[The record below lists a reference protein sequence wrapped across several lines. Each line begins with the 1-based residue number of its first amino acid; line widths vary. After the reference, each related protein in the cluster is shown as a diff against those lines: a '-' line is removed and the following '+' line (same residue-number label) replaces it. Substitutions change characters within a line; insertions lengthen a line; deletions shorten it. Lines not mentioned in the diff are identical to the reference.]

1 MNKAYFYRKAESI
14 KDYDSIILN
23 YKEYTDCL
31 SFIIAKKI
39 LLNDEQYNSFINNF
53 MIEQTFIKDNIHL
66 MRMDEYDVV
75 SCLFV
80 YCDNFDF
87 GILVYSAGYKYARY
101 VAKYFLNWYI
111 FDIHYIYLLFKLLT
125 KSIKSLNPLSS

>member
-1 MNKAYFYRKAESI
+1 MNKAYFYRKSENI
-14 KDYDSIILN
+14 KDYDNVVLN

-39 LLNDEQYNSFINNF
+39 LLNNEQYISFINNF
-53 MIEQTFIKDNIHL
+53 LKEQKFIKDNIHL
-66 MRMDEYDVV
+66 MTMDEHDTV
-75 SCLFV
+75 SCLLV

-101 VAKYFLNWYI
+101 VGKYFN
-111 FDIHYIYLLFKLLT
+111 KCV
-125 KSIKSLNPLSS
+125 